1 MTDANKLEKL
11 KKKLPSNLTKEL
23 SDENLLYF
31 INAEPDQLEL
41 AKNAA
46 LTSVSVIMGGN
57 IKMSEE
63 MAAKERFVNEM
74 KSLNVNSGL
83 KEAVNALGSYAITA
97 NYFYD
102 PAVTKEK
109 KKAEE
114 DLVPPVYILQ
124 GQVIVREGETIS
136 SDMYNQLKLVGL
148 LEKGNSFQPYVGLA
162 APLVCYYTLCINSL
176 KYFYSGKEKT
186 NRTF

>member
-1 MTDANKLEKL
+1 MRIYYT
-11 KKKLPSNLTKEL
+11 
-23 SDENLLYF
+23 F

-102 PAVTKEK
+102 PAVTKE
-109 KKAEE
+109 EE
-114 DLVPPVYILQ
+114 S
-124 GQVIVREGETIS
+124 RRRFS
-136 SDMYNQLKLVGL
+136 STCL
-148 LEKGNSFQPYVGLA
+148 
-162 APLVCYYTLCINSL
+162 
-176 KYFYSGKEKT
+176 YSS
-186 NRTF
+186 RTSYC

>member
-74 KSLNVNSGL
+74 KSL
-83 KEAVNALGSYAITA
+83 KCE
-97 NYFYD
+97 
-102 PAVTKEK
+102 
-109 KKAEE
+109 
-114 DLVPPVYILQ
+114 
-124 GQVIVREGETIS
+124 
-136 SDMYNQLKLVGL
+136 
-148 LEKGNSFQPYVGLA
+148 
-162 APLVCYYTLCINSL
+162 
-176 KYFYSGKEKT
+176 
-186 NRTF
+186 